1 MDETVSK
8 DVYEFDKQLQFFL
21 LMFLVLEPFT
31 SKCKDKLFKYMVR
44 KSLIPKYCKV
54 MTLSFISSS

>member
-1 MDETVSK
+1 MDEAVLK
-8 DVYEFDKQLQFFL
+8 DFYEFDKQLQFFI
-21 LMFLVLEPFT
+21 LMFIVLKPFT
-31 SKCKDKLFKYMVR
+31 SKYKDKLFTYTVR